1 MEFITMAVDLLKDFL
16 KQWDSIETVT
26 VRIIDLFENLI
37 FAFAK

>member
-1 MEFITMAVDLLKDFL
+1 MDYIKVAVDLIKSFL
-16 KQWDSIETVT
+16 SQWDSIETVT